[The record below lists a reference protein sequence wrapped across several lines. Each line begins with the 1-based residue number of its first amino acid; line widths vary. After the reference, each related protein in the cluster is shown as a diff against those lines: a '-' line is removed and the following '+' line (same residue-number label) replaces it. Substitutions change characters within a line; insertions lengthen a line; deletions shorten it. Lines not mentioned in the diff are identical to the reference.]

1 MLHAMHIPHWLVGV
15 SGSVVSFILHVN
27 GNVACN
33 GKIRKRWLIGNL
45 AIDGRKL
52 TRFRGTMQ
60 ELVVSTWKELCDRKR
75 FFHSHDM
82 SGRDDDNDIVV
93 RSSKR
98 LNV

>member
-1 MLHAMHIPHWLVGV
+1 MLHAMHIPHCV
-15 SGSVVSFILHVN
+15 SGSVVSFIVYVN
-27 GNVACN
+27 GNVDCN

-82 SGRDDDNDIVV
+82 SGRDDDNDIVD
-93 RSSKR
+93 RSSKI